1 MLSYMRARTAFAS
14 WTLRRD
20 HGALLRETRSYISLL
35 KGARSPL
42 GTALGELLQAAIAA
56 TEGRVAQ
63 AIDVLDGAEAM
74 LGESGYRL
82 LAIAA
87 SRRRGELE
95 GKAGTGRIEA
105 ADKLMRSESI
115 LRPDRMAAMFL
126 PGDWKSR

>member
-1 MLSYMRARTAFAS
+1 
-14 WTLRRD
+14 
-20 HGALLRETRSYISLL
+20 
-35 KGARSPL
+35 L